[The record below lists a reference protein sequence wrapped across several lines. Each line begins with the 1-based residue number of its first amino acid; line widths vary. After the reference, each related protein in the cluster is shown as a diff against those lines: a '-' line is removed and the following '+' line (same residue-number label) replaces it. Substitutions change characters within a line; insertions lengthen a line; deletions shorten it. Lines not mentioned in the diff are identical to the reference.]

1 MYVVYVM
8 FTEKSWRKEVCDN
21 IESKDPIEIDSD
33 KFPSEKEC
41 EQKLVDQMGIAL
53 AIFFFLQI
61 IIQTHFGMVLFTH
74 WKNSNLPESMGGLIP
89 MAPRE

>member
-41 EQKLVDQMGIAL
+41 E
-53 AIFFFLQI
+53 
-61 IIQTHFGMVLFTH
+61 
-74 WKNSNLPESMGGLIP
+74 
-89 MAPRE
+89 